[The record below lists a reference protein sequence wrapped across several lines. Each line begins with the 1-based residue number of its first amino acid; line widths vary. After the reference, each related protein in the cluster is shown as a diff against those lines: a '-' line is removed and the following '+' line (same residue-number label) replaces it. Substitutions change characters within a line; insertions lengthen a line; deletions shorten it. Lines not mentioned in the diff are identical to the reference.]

1 MTTADEH
8 ELLLHTLQRQ
18 RGAIANAVSG
28 LSEEQV
34 RSVPS
39 ASSMSLGSLLKHV
52 VVGEHRAL
60 GINVGGVADV
70 GDAEAEW
77 HSGWV
82 LADDVTAEAL
92 LARFDDVAAETVAI
106 VRARSLDDAV
116 DLPEAVRPAAG
127 DRVHRALDVAARD
140 RGGGATCRARRRH
153 PRIDRRC
160 AGDAAD
166 WHHVAVTPPCLAQ

>member
-18 RGAIANAVSG
+18 RRAIANAVSG
-28 LSEEQV
+28 LTEEQV

-39 ASSMSLGSLLKHV
+39 ASSMSLGSLLKH

-82 LADDVTAEAL
+82 LADDETTEAL
-92 LARFDDVAAETVAI
+92 LARFDDVAAETAAI

-116 DLPEAVRPAAG
+116 DLPEAVRRYLPPETEFTVRWMLLHAIEEEARHAG
-127 DRVHRALDVAARD
+127 HADVIRESID
-140 RGGGATCRARRRH
+140 GAHAMQL
-153 PRIDRRC
+153 
-160 AGDAAD
+160 AG
-166 WHHVAVTPPCLAQ
+166 TI